1 MRSYRLFIFAFVI
14 ALLASNSFALDRIWN
29 MRYTYGP
36 DSRPSPKFAAGV
48 GMRSDFGD
56 NVLFPINIM
65 GQLAKDWDIGA
76 KVDVYSYNQLDNIEA
91 SVDFGGRYRFSGSN
105 YFELDGYF
113 GLNRNNG
120 SAIVLTYG
128 KEDYIA
134 KNFSNAYEARAGFLD
149 GVTDEDG
156 FVKFSFGTTPTLH
169 FGKSV
174 FCMIEINSSG
184 SVGHIKDDFMV
195 DIIPKLEIGFG
206 GTRIR
211 AEFDIGILQEDNN
224 NQKSLSLYVLTAL

>member
-1 MRSYRLFIFAFVI
+1 MRSYRFIILAFV
-14 ALLASNSFALDRIWN
+14 ALLATNSFALDRMWN

-36 DSRPSPKFAAGV
+36 DSRPSPKFAGGL

-56 NVLFPINIM
+56 NVLFPVNIM

-76 KVDVYSYNQLDNIEA
+76 KVDIYSYNQLDNVEA

-105 YFELDGYF
+105 YLELDGYF

-120 SAIVLTYG
+120 SAIVVTYG

-134 KNFSNAYEARAGFLD
+134 KNFSNAYEARAGFLE
-149 GVTDEDG
+149 GVTDKDG
-156 FVKFSFGTTPTLH
+156 FMKIALGTTPTLH
-169 FGKSV
+169 FGQAV
-174 FCMIEINSSG
+174 LCMIEINTSG
-184 SVGHIKDDFMV
+184 SIGHIKDDFMV
-195 DIIPKLEIGFG
+195 DIIPKLEVGFG

-211 AEFDIGILQEDNN
+211 LEFDIGVLQEDNN
-224 NQKSLSLYVLTAL
+224 DQKSIALYVQNAF

>member
-1 MRSYRLFIFAFVI
+1 MRSYCFIILGFV
-14 ALLASNSFALDRIWN
+14 ALLATNSFALDRMWN

-48 GMRSDFGD
+48 GLRSDFNS

-91 SVDFGGRYRFSGSN
+91 SVDFGGRYRFRGS

-120 SAIVLTYG
+120 SAIVVTYG

-134 KNFSNAYEARAGFLD
+134 KNFSNAYEARAGFLE
-149 GVTDEDG
+149 GVTGTDG
-156 FVKFSFGTTPTLH
+156 YVKFALGTTPTLH
-169 FGKSV
+169 FGKAV
-174 FCMIEINSSG
+174 LCMIEVNTSG
-184 SVGHIKDDFMV
+184 SVGNLRDDFMV
-195 DIIPKLEIGFG
+195 DIIPKLEFAFG

-211 AEFDIGILQEDNN
+211 GEFDIGILQEDNN
-224 NQKSLSLYVLTAL
+224 DQKSIALYVMTTL